1 MSKGS
6 FLLLGAAIGAGVAV
20 ALNYFLGPAPGTTY
34 DANYRSRWDYALDE
48 GRRAALAREQEL
60 RQQLIQMRRSAGS
73 LTNGAA

>member
-1 MSKGS
+1 MSRGTY
-6 FLLLGAAIGAGVAV
+6 LLIGAAIGVGVAL
-20 ALNYFLGPAPGTTY
+20 ALDYFLGPAPGTTY